1 VKIAGRNL
9 LPALLALLFLSLTGC
24 VKIPEQQPPP
34 ITTTIF
40 PSTIAKLPPPPPELS
55 YEEASSDWGVEY
67 RLGKV
72 FASEGDFY
80 RALTSFHRARILLP
94 EKSFRRPHLIHAI
107 VLTYSLGKK
116 YQEAIDIW
124 EQERHLLKFED
135 EALKKDCIQLLFEAY
150 CRVGNILEASRLL
163 EKTASNDPLRQRL
176 PLFHIIS
183 INGDKEFIE
192 APQLAKEVGSKEQ
205 EEAETIVAWYKKER
219 KNPTTARLLN
229 TFLPGSGYLYVRQY
243 QTALTSF
250 ALNALFI
257 TATVQLFCAEQHA
270 AALIAGGFEIGW
282 YLGGITGAQLA
293 AYTYNQRLRE
303 YAGKPYLERYK
314 LFPLQTVQ
322 YSW

>member
-1 VKIAGRNL
+1 VKIAGRDL
-9 LPALLALLFLSLTGC
+9 LLSLTAFVLLSLTGC

-34 ITTTIF
+34 ITTTLF

-55 YEEASSDWGVEY
+55 YEEAASNWGVEY

-72 FASEGDFY
+72 FAEEGDFY
-80 RALTSFHRARILLP
+80 RALSAFHRARILLP
-94 EKSFRRPHLIHAI
+94 EKSSRRPHLIHAI

-116 YQEAIDIW
+116 YQEAVDIW
-124 EQERHLLKFED
+124 EQERHLLNFED

-150 CRVGNILEASRLL
+150 CRIGNVVEASRLL
-163 EKTASNDPLRQRL
+163 EKTSSDDPLRKTL
-176 PLFHIIS
+176 PLFHTIS
-183 INGDKEFIE
+183 INNDKEFIE
-192 APQLAKEVGSKEQ
+192 APQAAKDVGPKE
-205 EEAETIVAWYKKER
+205 EEDAETIVAWYKRER

-229 TFLPGSGYLYVRQY
+229 TFLPGSGYAYVRQY

-250 ALNALFI
+250 ALNVLFI

-303 YAGKPYLERYK
+303 YAGKPYLERHK
-314 LFPLQTVQ
+314 LFPLQTVR